1 MPLYPTFEDLKVDE
15 IINHQNQKLMGLPQ
29 NNPDTYSPVTGCM
42 GLNQTHFHY
51 NEFGQLVPG
60 PASSPVIRA
69 MPSQPALSE
78 VAQGQPAV
86 LASADSGAIQKSSG
100 DSAEIK
106 YGIRRI
112 VLCKDDKGKVGVQ
125 LVSVNNG
132 IFISF
137 VRNQSPAALGGL
149 RFGDQVLAIGDRVLA
164 GLSSS
169 KAMGL
174 IGKADKNNVVFLV
187 RDRPLERTVV
197 VNKNSSG
204 CLGINVEHGMIT
216 AIVKDSSAA
225 RNGVLTNHQIVEV
238 DGQNVLG
245 LKDKQL
251 VALLRQR
258 GTSVRLTLLPHSVYR
273 HLVRHLWKNQLRYE
287 MDRSIPEA

>member
-1 MPLYPTFEDLKVDE
+1 MMPLYPTFEDLKVDE
-15 IINHQNQKLMGLPQ
+15 IINHQNQKLMGLP
-29 NNPDTYSPVTGCM
+29 PVTYSPVTGCI
-42 GLNQTHFHY
+42 GLDQTNFRY
-51 NEFGQLVPG
+51 DEFGQLVPG
-60 PASSPVIRA
+60 PVSSPVVRNV
-69 MPSQPALSE
+69 PSQPIPNE
-78 VAQGQPAV
+78 VAQIQPA
-86 LASADSGAIQKSSG
+86 LFASTDSNAIQKSSG
-100 DSAEIK
+100 DSAEIRH
-106 YGIRRI
+106 GIRRI
-112 VLCKDDKGKVGVQ
+112 VLCKDSNGKVGVQ
-125 LVSVNNG
+125 LISVNNG

-149 RFGDQVLAIGDRVLA
+149 RFGDQVLAICDHVLA

-169 KAMGL
+169 KAMRL
-174 IGKADKNNVVFLV
+174 IGKAAQNNVVFLV

-204 CLGINVEHGMIT
+204 SLGITVEHGMIT

-225 RNGVLTNHQIVEV
+225 RNGVLTNHHIVEV

-258 GTSVRLTLLPHSVYR
+258 GASVRLTLLPHGVYR
-273 HLVRHLWKNQLRYE
+273 HLVRHLWNSQLRYE

>member
-1 MPLYPTFEDLKVDE
+1 MPLYPTFEDSKVDE
-15 IINHQNQKLMGLPQ
+15 IINHQSKKLMGLP
-29 NNPDTYSPVTGCM
+29 PETYSPVTGCM
-42 GLNQTHFHY
+42 GMDQIHY
-51 NEFGQLVPG
+51 RYDEFGQLIPSSV
-60 PASSPVIRA
+60 SSPVVRTT
-69 MPSQPALSE
+69 PSQPVLSDI
-78 VAQGQPAV
+78 VQGQPA
-86 LASADSGAIQKSSG
+86 LFTSADSSAIQKSSG

-112 VLCKDDKGKVGVQ
+112 VLCKDNNGKVGVQ
-125 LVSVNNG
+125 LISVNNG

-149 RFGDQVLAIGDRVLA
+149 RFGDQVLAICDRVLA

-169 KAMGL
+169 KAMRL
-174 IGKADKNNVVFLV
+174 IGKAAQNNVVFLV
-187 RDRPLERTVV
+187 RDRPLERTIV

-204 CLGINVEHGMIT
+204 CLGITVEHGMIT

-251 VALLRQR
+251 IALLRQR
-258 GTSVRLTLLPHSVYR
+258 GASVRLTLLPHAVYR

>member
-15 IINHQNQKLMGLPQ
+15 IINHQNQKLMGLHQ
-29 NNPDTYSPVTGCM
+29 NSLEGYNLVDGCM
-42 GLNQTHFHY
+42 DLDQTHFHY
-51 NEFGQLVPG
+51 DEFGQLVPG
-60 PASSPVIRA
+60 PVSAPVTETI
-69 MPSQPALSE
+69 SQQPVLSE
-78 VAQGQPAV
+78 VTQNQSV
-86 LASADSGAIQKSSG
+86 LFASADSNAIQKSLG

-106 YGIRRI
+106 HGIRRI
-112 VLCKDDKGKVGVQ
+112 VLCKDTNGKVGIQ
-125 LVSVNNG
+125 LINMNNG
-132 IFISF
+132 IFVSF

-149 RFGDQVLAIGDRVLA
+149 RFGDQVLAICDRVLA
-164 GLSSS
+164 GLSGS

-174 IGKADKNNVVFLV
+174 IRKAAQNNVVFLV

-204 CLGINVEHGMIT
+204 CLGITVEHGVIT

-225 RNGVLTNHQIVEV
+225 RNGVLTNHQVVEV

-251 VALLRQR
+251 VALLRNR
-258 GTSVRLTLLPHSVYR
+258 GSSVRLTLLPHSVYR
-273 HLVRHLWKNQLRYE
+273 QLARQ
-287 MDRSIPEA
+287 